1 MNKLDH
7 YKLLAELT
15 IKLDMD
21 TLPVRKIGT
30 DIQWRLD
37 HLIEKDNPN
46 TYEVGSLELL
56 AEELKP
62 RLEKI
67 KEKVDGLLAGIAYF
81 KNK

>member
-1 MNKLDH
+1 MDKIDH
-7 YKLLAELT
+7 YKLLADLT
-15 IKLDMD
+15 ARLDME
-21 TLPVRKIGT
+21 TLQVRKLGT

-37 HLIEKDNPN
+37 HLIKPENPN
-46 TYEVGSLELL
+46 KFEMGSLEVV

-62 RLEKI
+62 HLEEI